1 MSKKIRTLA
10 NDSRNEI
17 NYSKITDKYWS
28 VYYYLVSI
36 SLWDMTSKE
45 DHRYVDKKNINISN
59 VSKMLNIS
67 RPTFYKAIE
76 RLQEY
81 SLIYTLGKEDHY
93 YYIPSPPIYAE
104 TNIKTIDYL
113 LHFRKYVGIDLLR
126 TYLILSKYFK
136 LHKQDGKEKF
146 FVRKEIV
153 DLLGHNIRDTSYYG
167 YIDIYLSLLQGWG
180 LIELKSQTITTANG
194 GYVKY
199 TLVNVLPDSV
209 YTLQEFYN
217 EVDELNAVGISKD
230 DYKILKSI
238 KS

>member
-36 SLWDMTSKE
+36 SLWDMASKE

-113 LHFRKYVGIDLLR
+113 LQIGRASCRERV
-126 TYLILSKYFK
+126 
-136 LHKQDGKEKF
+136 
-146 FVRKEIV
+146 
-153 DLLGHNIRDTSYYG
+153 
-167 YIDIYLSLLQGWG
+167 
-180 LIELKSQTITTANG
+180 
-194 GYVKY
+194 
-199 TLVNVLPDSV
+199 
-209 YTLQEFYN
+209 
-217 EVDELNAVGISKD
+217 
-230 DYKILKSI
+230 
-238 KS
+238 